1 MCKKPEH
8 CSGFCGGTLYMMLL
22 LLISFIAGA
31 LTALAP
37 CTITLLPVIVG
48 GSLSGGTSKK
58 RALIVTASLGVSVIV
73 FTLLLKASTVFI
85 NVPPTVWSLLSGLII
100 AILGLAMVFPK
111 LWESIPFLNT
121 INRDSNRLLAT
132 GYQKQNFFGDVL
144 VGAALGPV
152 FSSCSP
158 TYFLILAT
166 VLPASFALG
175 FVYLV
180 AYTVGL
186 CGLLLV
192 ITIAG
197 QALLERL
204 GVASDPYGW
213 FKRSIG
219 VLLVIVG
226 VAIVF
231 GLDRKLQVALTG
243 TIFDETKIE
252 QMLLSKQDDMPN
264 DGTTLNSALVVPQ
277 NATNE
282 ERAQIKMARYQ
293 KAPEIVNPSGFLNTD
308 GKPVNIGDYRGK
320 KVVLVDFWTY
330 SCINCIRTTPY
341 LVAWY
346 EKYKDDGLEIIG
358 VHTPEFA
365 FEHRI
370 ENVSKAVRERGITFP
385 VVLDNDY
392 ATWGAFKNQY
402 WPRKY
407 LIDID
412 GYIVYDHA
420 GEGAYDE
427 AEKAIQAALKERA
440 ERFGRVPVESDLIA
454 GDVVAAQADPRINSP
469 EIYFGAWRNNYFE
482 NGKKSVEG
490 IQELALPKPMPLVTN
505 RLYLYGTWDIKYE
518 YARSVSAGAE
528 ITFRYDAKNVFMVA
542 HAEKPVRI
550 RISIDGAFLKEM
562 TIEDDKLYTIV
573 EGADYGVHVL
583 DIEIADPGLE
593 VYTFTFG

>member
-1 MCKKPEH
+1 
-8 CSGFCGGTLYMMLL
+8 MMLL

>member
-1 MCKKPEH
+1 
-8 CSGFCGGTLYMMLL
+8 MLL

>member
-1 MCKKPEH
+1 
-8 CSGFCGGTLYMMLL
+8 
-22 LLISFIAGA
+22 
-31 LTALAP
+31 
-37 CTITLLPVIVG
+37 
-48 GSLSGGTSKK
+48 
-58 RALIVTASLGVSVIV
+58 
-73 FTLLLKASTVFI
+73 
-85 NVPPTVWSLLSGLII
+85 
-100 AILGLAMVFPK
+100 
-111 LWESIPFLNT
+111 
-121 INRDSNRLLAT
+121 
-132 GYQKQNFFGDVL
+132 
-144 VGAALGPV
+144 
-152 FSSCSP
+152 
-158 TYFLILAT
+158 
-166 VLPASFALG
+166 
-175 FVYLV
+175 
-180 AYTVGL
+180 
-186 CGLLLV
+186 
-192 ITIAG
+192 
-197 QALLERL
+197 
-204 GVASDPYGW
+204 
-213 FKRSIG
+213 
-219 VLLVIVG
+219 
-226 VAIVF
+226 
-231 GLDRKLQVALTG
+231 
-243 TIFDETKIE
+243 
-252 QMLLSKQDDMPN
+252 
-264 DGTTLNSALVVPQ
+264 
-277 NATNE
+277 
-282 ERAQIKMARYQ
+282 
-293 KAPEIVNPSGFLNTD
+293 VNPSGFLNTD